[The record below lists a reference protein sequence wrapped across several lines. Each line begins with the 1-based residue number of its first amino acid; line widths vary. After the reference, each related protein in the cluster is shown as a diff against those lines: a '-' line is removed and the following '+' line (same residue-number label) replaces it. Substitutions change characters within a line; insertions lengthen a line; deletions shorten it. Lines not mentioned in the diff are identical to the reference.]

1 MTDPTPKAI
10 AEAERLVILAEHIR
24 SRLKADG
31 EDVHVLGMAGLA
43 LDIEANGAGQ
53 EQGARLM
60 EIMAGIEQA
69 TLKLQDQRLKNQGT
83 ALKLAHEQ
91 ERMRNEVTVQ

>member
-31 EDVHVLGMAGLA
+31 EDVHVLGMTGLA
-43 LDIEANGAGQ
+43 LDIEA
-53 EQGARLM
+53 ARV
-60 EIMAGIEQA
+60 A
-69 TLKLQDQRLKNQGT
+69 LKNVASLLTVHTT
-83 ALKLAHEQ
+83 AKKERDHECG
-91 ERMRNEVTVQ
+91 